1 MSGIFFP
8 KRFSWFQKFLCC
20 KWWQKPWSWQGFC
33 TPHQWPKCILIYFV
47 LFLFSSQ
54 FEFQKFGRVLLEELG
69 FVVVFLVIPV
79 TDQCTY
85 FKRFIHVLYEQGASK
100 MLCITYNIGAGFFD
114 ASNVK
119 ETLCGMSE
127 LLAFGWNYVWSQYPN
142 LDTRQ
147 RLWGIKLNK
156 LHLLIALCTFLCRT
170 NKKLSFHL
178 QFLIC
183 SYVNYPSTK
192 LAI

>member
-1 MSGIFFP
+1 M
-8 KRFSWFQKFLCC
+8 
-20 KWWQKPWSWQGFC
+20 
-33 TPHQWPKCILIYFV
+33 CILIYSV

-69 FVVVFLVIPV
+69 FVVVFLVILV

-127 LLAFGWNYVWSQYPN
+127 LLAFG
-142 LDTRQ
+142 
-147 RLWGIKLNK
+147 
-156 LHLLIALCTFLCRT
+156 
-170 NKKLSFHL
+170 
-178 QFLIC
+178 
-183 SYVNYPSTK
+183 
-192 LAI
+192 